1 MPAST
6 PEIKSTSPTLLKKKE
21 YQVDLRKKLIK
32 FLAQQGHHKQTEIHI
47 NLY

>member
-6 PEIKSTSPTLLKKKE
+6 PKIKSTSATLLKKKE

-32 FLAQQGHHKQTEIHI
+32 FLAQQGDHKQTEIHI
-47 NLY
+47 NL